1 MNRITHHILEE
12 GEELI
17 APPSIIY
24 VAANSAAVKS
34 NDLSD
39 VQTLTEGKAYW
50 MKDDSMVS
58 PANKHLKIY
67 IIEIKDLKQED
78 IYFTSTEPCKISP
91 ILDDLITLQKSESFI
106 DRCNF
111 QAKLWNLIGSM
122 TEVQPLDDV
131 DQTIHYINSNSHK
144 HFTVQ
149 DLAAKARMTPVSFA
163 RAFKKK
169 TGIPPKEYV
178 LDIKLKKAKELIVQ
192 NKGIN
197 IKDVALQI
205 GIQDE
210 FYFSRLFKK
219 REGISPSIYIKKIQA
234 RVAVVSQL
242 FLQDH
247 LLSLGIQPV
256 AAPVYPSIFPETNGV
271 PSYLEKP
278 LEGTFLMNAE
288 KTINSKDI
296 TTVDPDCIIKTSLH
310 HGEQQTLTWMKNKEV
325 HSIDFQ
331 NTWDDYLDQIAHFF
345 GKEGAAATI
354 KKDMEQLERRA
365 KEMLRGVA
373 RSGEWAIVWVRTE
386 EIRLYGASNHAC
398 MELLFE
404 SLEFK
409 PHHNLPK
416 SGYISITV
424 NELLE
429 LNPDKILFLWSTKAA
444 VDRMAKHPEW
454 NQLKAVENKDIYIPS
469 SQEWDPWGPLGR
481 KHMIEGLVSYFNLD
495 KNLLYV

>member
-1 MNRITHHILEE
+1 MYTITHHLLEE

-24 VAANSAAVKS
+24 VAANSAAVK
-34 NDLSD
+34 NINLSD
-39 VQTLTEGKAYW
+39 IQQLSKGKAYW
-50 MKDDSMVS
+50 LKNGSIVS
-58 PANKHLKIY
+58 PANKYLKIY
-67 IIEIKDLKQED
+67 IIELKDMKQEN
-78 IYFTSTEPCKISP
+78 IYFTVTEPSKICP
-91 ILDDLITLQKSESFI
+91 ILDELIILQKSKSFL

-122 TEVQPLDDV
+122 AEVQPLDDIE
-131 DQTIHYINSNSHK
+131 QTITYIYKNSHK

-169 TGIPPKEYV
+169 TGIPPKEFV
-178 LDIKLKKAKELIVQ
+178 LDTKIKKAKELIVQ

-219 REGISPSIYIKKIQA
+219 REGLSPTIYIKKIQD

-256 AAPVYPSIFPETNGV
+256 AAPVYPSIYPKTNGI

-278 LEGTFLMNAE
+278 LEGTLLLNAE

-296 TTVDPDCIIKTSLH
+296 MTVDPDCIIKTSLH
-310 HGEQQTLTWMKNKEV
+310 HGEQQTLTWMKNKDV
-325 HSIDFQ
+325 HLIDFQ
-331 NTWDDYLDQIAHFF
+331 KSWDDYLDQIAQFF
-345 GKEGAAATI
+345 GREEAGATI
-354 KKDMEQLERRA
+354 KKEMRLIEKRA
-365 KEMLRGVA
+365 KEMLKGVA
-373 RSGEWAIVWVRTE
+373 KSGEWAVVWVRSE

-398 MELLFE
+398 MDLLYKT
-404 SLEFK
+404 LEFT
-409 PHHNLPK
+409 PHQGLPK
-416 SGYISITV
+416 SGYITITV
-424 NELLE
+424 NDLLE

-444 VDRMAKHPEW
+444 VDKVAKDPVW
-454 NQLKAVENKDIYIPS
+454 DKLRAVENKEIYIPS
-469 SQEWDPWGPLGR
+469 SHEWDPWGPLGR
-481 KHMIEGLVSYFNLD
+481 KHMIEGLISYFNLD
-495 KNLLYV
+495 KKLLYM

>member
-1 MNRITHHILEE
+1 MNRITHHLLEE
-12 GEELI
+12 GEELCT
-17 APPSIIY
+17 PPSIIY
-24 VAANSAAVKS
+24 VAANSAAIKNNELS
-34 NDLSD
+34 NVETLS
-39 VQTLTEGKAYW
+39 EGKAYW
-50 MKDDSMVS
+50 MKNGSILS
-58 PANKHLKIY
+58 PANQYLKIY
-67 IIEIKDLKQED
+67 MIEIADMKPEE
-78 IYFTSTEPCKISP
+78 IRFTATEPCKINP
-91 ILDDLITLQKSESFI
+91 ILDELIVLQNSKSFL

-111 QAKLWNLIGSM
+111 QAKLWKLIGSM
-122 TEVQPLDDV
+122 TEVQPLDDI
-131 DQTIHYINSNSHK
+131 DQTINYINNNSHK

-163 RAFKKK
+163 RAFKKN

-178 LDIKLKKAKELIVQ
+178 LDTKLKKAKELIVQ

-219 REGISPSIYIKKIQA
+219 REGLSPTVYIKKIQN

-256 AAPVYPSIFPETNGV
+256 AAPVYPSIFPKTNGV

-278 LEGTFLMNAE
+278 LEGTYLLNAE
-288 KTINSKDI
+288 KTFNSKDI
-296 TTVDPDCIIKTSLH
+296 MTVDPDCIIKTSLH
-310 HGEQQTLTWMKNKEV
+310 HGEQQTLTWMKNNQV
-325 HSIDFQ
+325 YSIDFQ
-331 NTWDDYLDQIAHFF
+331 STWDDYLEQIAHFF
-345 GKEGAAATI
+345 GREDAVATI
-354 KKDMEQLERRA
+354 KKDMGQLEKRA

-373 RSGEWAIVWVRTE
+373 RSGKWAVIWVRNE
-386 EIRLYGASNHAC
+386 EIRLYGSSNHAC
-398 MELLFE
+398 MELLFQT
-404 SLEFK
+404 LGFK
-409 PHHNLPK
+409 PHQDLPN

-424 NELLE
+424 KELLD

-444 VDRMAKHPEW
+444 VDKVARHPEW
-454 NQLKAVENKDIYIPS
+454 NQLKAVENKDIYVPS

-481 KHMIEGLVSYFNLD
+481 KHMIEGIISYFNLD
-495 KNLLYV
+495 KTLLYD

>member
-1 MNRITHHILEE
+1 MNRITHHLLEE
-12 GEELI
+12 GEELT

-24 VAANSAAVKS
+24 VAANSVAVKS
-34 NDLSD
+34 KDLSL
-39 VQTLTEGKAYW
+39 VKTLSEGKAYW
-50 MKDDSMVS
+50 MKSGAILS
-58 PANKHLKIY
+58 PANKYLNIY
-67 IIEIKDLKQED
+67 MIEITNMKQEE
-78 IYFTSTEPCKISP
+78 IYFTPTEPCKICP
-91 ILDDLITLQKSESFI
+91 ILDELLLLQKSTSFL
-106 DRCNF
+106 DRCHC

-122 TEVQPLDDV
+122 TEVQPLDDI
-131 DQTIHYINSNSHK
+131 DQTIHYINNNSHK
-144 HFTVQ
+144 QLTVQ
-149 DLAAKARMTPVSFA
+149 DLAEKARMTPVSFA

-178 LDIKLKKAKELIVQ
+178 LDTKLKKAKELIVQ

-219 REGISPSIYIKKIQA
+219 REGLSPSIYIKKIQD

-256 AAPVYPSIFPETNGV
+256 AAPVYPSIFPKTNGV

-278 LEGTFLMNAE
+278 LEGTFLLNAE
-288 KTINSKDI
+288 KTFNSKDI
-296 TTVDPDCIIKTSLH
+296 MTVDPDFIIKTSLH

-331 NTWDDYLDQIAHFF
+331 KTWDDYLDQIARLF
-345 GKEGAAATI
+345 GREEAVATI
-354 KKDMEQLERRA
+354 KKDMGQLEKRA
-365 KEMLRGVA
+365 KKMLRGVA
-373 RSGEWAIVWVRTE
+373 RSGEWAVVWVRNE

-398 MELLFE
+398 MELLFQT
-404 SLEFK
+404 LEFK
-409 PHHNLPK
+409 PHQDLPK

-424 NELLE
+424 NELLD

-444 VDRMAKHPEW
+444 VDRVAKHPEW

-495 KNLLYV
+495 KTLLYI